1 MNMLLRLRPSLA
13 GLLVL
18 LFVGS
23 FGATPAA
30 AQETGIAAKKPIVAA
45 ACIECPWGTIAD
57 VLEVG
62 LKQHGYDLQICY
74 TCSRANNVRIVAGVV
89 EPPPTDRRNSPP
101 PPKGKVDFG
110 ITSATN
116 VQWAYGGIHDYA
128 GDPPRKNFRLI
139 AFVEMPAYVLV
150 AVKASS
156 GITDLKQFAE
166 QKKPIRVMT
175 SNNAVVR
182 PILDYYGLSKK
193 AVESWGGAF
202 VDAEPENRTNFDLI
216 VYNGVYLGQ
225 APEVN
230 GFYEITAKQDL
241 RYIALPDDLRQKL
254 QADIGARMVDI
265 PRALFRGVEKPVPT
279 IATAGQVVYARDD
292 TPDDFAYTLAKSLDE
307 VRDRLRWTHMPLSY
321 EPRSVAKLP
330 GVPLHP
336 GAERYYREVGYL
348 K

>member
-1 MNMLLRLRPSLA
+1 MTATSRMRISFA
-13 GLLVL
+13 GLLAFTFVL
-18 LFVGS
+18 WGS
-23 FGATPAA
+23 GEVPA
-30 AQETGIAAKKPIVAA
+30 QDTGFAVKKPVVAA

-57 VLEVG
+57 ILKAG
-62 LKQHGYDLQICY
+62 LKPHGYDLQICY

-101 PPKGKVDFG
+101 PPKGPVDFG

-116 VQWAYGGIHDYA
+116 LLWAYSGSHDFA

-139 AFVEMPAYVLV
+139 AFVELPAYVLV

-156 GITDLKQFAE
+156 GITDLAQFAQ

-175 SNNAVVR
+175 SNNAITR
-182 PILDYYGLSKK
+182 PILEYYGLDKNS
-193 AVESWGGAF
+193 VESWGGTF
-202 VDAEPENRTNFDLI
+202 TDAEPPNRANFDLI
-216 VYNGVYLGQ
+216 VYNSVYLGQ

-230 GFYEITAKQDL
+230 AFYEITIKNDL
-241 RYIALPDDLRQKL
+241 RYFALPEELRRKL
-254 QADIGARMVDI
+254 KAEVGVQLVNM
-265 PRALFRGVEKPVPT
+265 PRALFRGVETP
-279 IATAGQVVYARDD
+279 IATVASSGQVVYGRED
-292 TPDDFAYTLAKSLDE
+292 TPDDFAYTAAKALDE
-307 VRDRLRWTHMPLSY
+307 SRAMLRWTHMPLSY
-321 EPRSVAKLP
+321 DPRTVARLP